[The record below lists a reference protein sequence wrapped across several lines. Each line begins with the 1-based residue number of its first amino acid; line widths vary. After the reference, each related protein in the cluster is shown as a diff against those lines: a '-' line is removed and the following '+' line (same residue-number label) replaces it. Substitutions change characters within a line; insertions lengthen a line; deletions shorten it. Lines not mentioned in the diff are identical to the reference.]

1 LSGGITTA
9 AGVPFAVLSASTRQA
24 RHSPRRTTKPGATA
38 VLGDPRL
45 FAKQDPGLSPAS
57 LGGMLA
63 KSKRPGPR
71 PVSRTRSL
79 ACTRIVVN
87 LHTRPPTT
95 LTTCRLT
102 PTAAPALRAAPPQ
115 DELHRANSDP
125 AAMDCVVTTGAPRSV
140 VGRLPRDRDSVR
152 PCASLRTHRPAGAGR
167 LVCGPLATADV
178 PCRHH
183 RRTPTMTKEPEP
195 YLLER
200 LVVCATRSP
209 TSRPALSRLSDHGSE
224 LGGCLNPAS
233 NGRQAPATSF
243 RAGDAEAERQFPG
256 RGRLLPACPTDSPSR
271 SPGCTGS
278 TDSVTTIRSTTS
290 TTWQP

>member
-1 LSGGITTA
+1 
-9 AGVPFAVLSASTRQA
+9 
-24 RHSPRRTTKPGATA
+24 
-38 VLGDPRL
+38 
-45 FAKQDPGLSPAS
+45 
-57 LGGMLA
+57 MLA

-79 ACTRIVVN
+79 ACTRIVAN

-102 PTAAPALRAAPPQ
+102 PSAAPALRAAPPQ

-167 LVCGPLATADV
+167 LACGPLATADV

-195 YLLER
+195 YLSGSLCAR
-200 LVVCATRSP
+200 HGRRRRAQRCPGCRIMAQSLVAAPTLPRTGGKRRPPASEQAT
-209 TSRPALSRLSDHGSE
+209 LRLSASS
-224 LGGCLNPAS
+224 LGG
-233 NGRQAPATSF
+233 
-243 RAGDAEAERQFPG
+243 AGYC
-256 RGRLLPACPTDSPSR
+256 LPARLIHLADHR
-271 SPGCTGS
+271 AAPGQRT
-278 TDSVTTIRSTTS
+278 
-290 TTWQP
+290 P

>member
-1 LSGGITTA
+1 
-9 AGVPFAVLSASTRQA
+9 
-24 RHSPRRTTKPGATA
+24 
-38 VLGDPRL
+38 
-45 FAKQDPGLSPAS
+45 
-57 LGGMLA
+57 
-63 KSKRPGPR
+63 
-71 PVSRTRSL
+71 
-79 ACTRIVVN
+79 
-87 LHTRPPTT
+87 
-95 LTTCRLT
+95 
-102 PTAAPALRAAPPQ
+102 
-115 DELHRANSDP
+115 
-125 AAMDCVVTTGAPRSV
+125 MDCVVTTGAPRSV

-167 LVCGPLATADV
+167 LACGPLATADV

-224 LGGCLNPAS
+224 LGGCPNPAS

-290 TTWQP
+290 TTSTTWQPCPAETSLENQSRAAKPDSLRRSPSTRSVRRSRHTSSTNVLGQYS